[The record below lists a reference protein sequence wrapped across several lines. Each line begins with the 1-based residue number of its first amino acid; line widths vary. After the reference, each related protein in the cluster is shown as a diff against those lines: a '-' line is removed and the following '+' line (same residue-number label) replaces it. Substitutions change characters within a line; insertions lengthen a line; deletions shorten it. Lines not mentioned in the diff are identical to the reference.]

1 MIRAVAIIA
10 AMMFFGGCAAKPRV
24 VEDPLGSTPEDFSL
38 DLTVLTGDDVDDYP
52 QAHLRQSRFVLMPD
66 GTLHF
71 GVDVD
76 RTLGANWLPDVVR
89 TLNRQQVAEVWSLA
103 RHLGLTDAAR
113 GDERV
118 NFNLVKV
125 QPDQIVY
132 LAAFTGDDEAWAFI
146 RKSTPVQPDA
156 ALMSLTR
163 LLAQLS
169 WATDIEEEAVAIMP
183 MRYNFG
189 PDPYARYR
197 GGPTTLPGVSPGDSP

>member
-1 MIRAVAIIA
+1 MLAIVLPA
-10 AMMFFGGCAAKPRV
+10 GCAANPRV

-38 DLTVLTGDDVDDYP
+38 DLTVLTGDDVDDFP

-71 GVDVD
+71 GVDED

-103 RHLGLTDAAR
+103 RQLGLTDAAR
-113 GDERV
+113 GDQRV
-118 NFNLVKV
+118 NFDLVKAAS
-125 QPDQIVY
+125 DQIVY

-146 RKSTPVQPDA
+146 RESTPVQPDA
-156 ALMSLTR
+156 ALVSLTR
-163 LLAQLS
+163 LLAQMS
-169 WATDIEEEAVAIMP
+169 WATDIEDEAVAIMP

-189 PDPYARYR
+189 PDPYERYR
-197 GGPTTLPGVSPGDSP
+197 GGATTLPGNAP